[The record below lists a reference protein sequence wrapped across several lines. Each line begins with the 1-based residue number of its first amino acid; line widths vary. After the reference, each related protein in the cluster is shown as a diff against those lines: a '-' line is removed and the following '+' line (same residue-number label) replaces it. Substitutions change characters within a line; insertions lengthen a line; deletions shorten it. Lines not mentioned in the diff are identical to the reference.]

1 MWAAVTWERVTSI
14 STLRAGGTFIMGYE
28 GTANSGVIIPLRTDA
43 TNATTSANGYLY
55 SGTGSGTTSDNGT
68 INMSSVTE
76 TAKYELY
83 ITASSVSNAINMQL
97 ADNNGN
103 YIGCPN
109 SKNTA
114 KLYTAASANTAYTLS
129 VGTNNVFTLECKAAD
144 TGSKYKYLKFNNNS
158 SAYRFANYSSTPD
171 KIVFYKKVT
180 TYQLTY
186 SASNGSI
193 AGEDAGSNAV
203 ASGASVEVGATVTLT
218 ATPASGY
225 LFASWNVSGTNSE
238 LSSTSSNPTT
248 FTMGTANATVTA
260 NFVSASVCL
269 APTFSIVEGTYNA
282 AQNVVLSCPTDDATI
297 YYTTDGTDPTTNSSL
312 YSGPISVTET
322 TTIKAFAVKDGL
334 TDSDIASAT
343 YTLKCVVPVI
353 TIPNG
358 LFVSSKVLT
367 MTSSTDGTTIYYTAD
382 GSTTPTSSSTAYDS
396 SNKPSISATA
406 TIMAIATKS
415 GWSDSDVATETFTK
429 ETVLDGISALNAAT
443 ISNTAT
449 AHYVKLT
456 DAQITFVDAN
466 NNGFLN
472 DVDAGIYLY
481 ALNDL
486 ALNTKY
492 NGVYKITSKT
502 YNGWPEVTKFE
513 TIEGEGSSEV
523 ASEMAPVEMTASALE
538 ENFSANLSRQ
548 IRINNHTLTEG
559 NLTSNITIPSA
570 YQGGSL
576 TEDGTYTL
584 IGYPSV
590 YNSGKRFYV
599 VNAYP
604 KPAAPTFDPVEGE
617 FSESFTLHL
626 ACATDGVAIYYTTDG
641 TTPTTSSTPYNDA
654 TGIAISTADV
664 TVKAIAYYQD
674 MTSDVASATY
684 TYRAVAKPLFGIVSG
699 TEVYYGTKIS
709 VTCATDGAG
718 IYYTLTTDGSEPADP
733 TNASTAYPDGGIA
746 INKNTVKI
754 KVVAEKNGDYSSIA
768 AATYTLKDPAEPVFS
783 PVAGAVPC
791 NTVVTISSAE
801 GTTIFYTTDGSDA
814 DTGTDAS
821 SNSVKVAI
829 TEGMTLKAIAVDPE
843 LNMSAEASATYTIA
857 HVATPI
863 VEPAEG
869 ILSKGTQVTIT
880 TATDGA
886 TIYYTLDGETPTAS
900 SNVYNG
906 YVVINK
912 ACTLK
917 AIALKENY
925 IDSEVASAT
934 YTVAGANEAV
944 VFENEGYSNGDDVTN
959 KDYTKM
965 SLAWT
970 GSPKYYTSDKTAR
983 LYNNGTL
990 TVSSTDNITAI
1001 VFSLTEGGANLGLY
1015 SDEPGS
1021 ISGSATSRSWA
1032 GSAKIIKFKA
1042 TATVKIKSITVFYE
1056 LTDDNVTVG
1065 SSKLAGFCSEYKH
1078 DFSGTGLFAYK
1089 AKVSGDKVVLTKIV
1103 DGIVPANTG
1112 VILNGDAND
1121 YDLPITTADA
1131 TTDFSDNEM
1140 VGVTQRTQV
1149 LWNPSTDVYNY
1160 ILQSGEFKKASNGYL
1175 KPNRAYLSTS
1185 YNVTATSAR
1194 EYLEISFEDD
1204 DVTGVENV
1212 NRSTITNNQ
1221 FYDLQGRKVE
1231 QPQKGLYIVNGKKVI
1246 VK

>member
-43 TNATTSANGYLY
+43 TNATTTANGYLY
-55 SGTGSGTTSDNGT
+55 SGTGLGTTSDDGT

-114 KLYTAASANTAYTLS
+114 RLYTAASANTAYTLS

-193 AGEDAGSNAV
+193 AGVDAGSNAV

-260 NFVSASVCL
+260 NFVSASVCA
-269 APTFSIVEGTYNA
+269 APAFSIAGGTYNA
-282 AQNVVLSCPTDDATI
+282 VQSVELSSATDGVTI
-297 YYTTDGTDPTTNSSL
+297 YYTTNGTDPTASSSV
-312 YSGPISVTET
+312 YTSPITVTET

-343 YTLKCVVPVI
+343 YTLKCIAPTI
-353 TIPNG
+353 SIPNG
-358 LFVSSKVLT
+358 IFVSSKVLT
-367 MTSSTDGTTIYYTAD
+367 MTSSTEGTTIYYTTD
-382 GSTTPTSSSTAYDS
+382 GSTIPTSSSTAYDS
-396 SNKPSISATA
+396 SNKPSISATT
-406 TIMAIATKS
+406 TIMAIATKN

-443 ISNTAT
+443 TSSTAT

-472 DVDAGIYLY
+472 DANAGIYLF

-502 YNGWPEVTKFE
+502 YYNWPEVTKFE
-513 TIEGEGSSEV
+513 TIAGEGSSEV

-538 ENFSANLSRQ
+538 ENFSDNLSRQ
-548 IRINNHTLTEG
+548 IRIKNHTLTG
-559 NLTSNITIPSA
+559 SKLTSGIDIPNA
-570 YQGGSL
+570 FQGGSL
-576 TEDGTYTL
+576 TDDGTYTL
-584 IGYPSV
+584 IGYPSI
-590 YNSGKRFYV
+590 YNSTKKFNV
-599 VNAYP
+599 VTAYP
-604 KPAAPTFDPVEGE
+604 KPQAPTFVPVEGE
-617 FSESFTLHL
+617 FSNAFTLHL
-626 ACATDGVAIYYTTDG
+626 ACATDGVAIYYTTNG
-641 TTPTTSSTPYNDA
+641 TDPTTSSTLYNDA
-654 TGIAISTADV
+654 TGINIPAANT

-684 TYRAVAKPLFGIVSG
+684 TYKAVAKPLFGTASG
-699 TEVYYGTKIS
+699 TDVYYGTKIT
-709 VTCATDGAG
+709 VTCATDGVNL
-718 IYYTLTTDGSEPADP
+718 YYTMTTDGNDPADP
-733 TNASTAYPDGGIA
+733 TNASTPYPDGGIA
-746 INKNTVKI
+746 VNANTVKI

-768 AATYTLKDPAEPVFS
+768 SATYTLKDPAAPIFS
-783 PVAGAVPC
+783 VEAGAVAR
-791 NTVVTISSAE
+791 NTIVTISSAE
-801 GTTIFYTTDGSDA
+801 GTTIYYTTDGSDA
-814 DTGTDAS
+814 DTGTDAG
-821 SNSVKVAI
+821 SNSVNVTI
-829 TEGMTLKAIAVDPE
+829 TDAMTLKAIAVDPE
-843 LNMSAEASATYTIA
+843 LNMSTEASAAYTIA
-857 HVATPI
+857 QVATPVI
-863 VEPAEG
+863 STAAG
-869 ILSKGTQVTIT
+869 MLSKGTQVTIT

-886 TIYYTLDGETPTAS
+886 TIYYTLDGTDPTVS
-900 SNVYNG
+900 SNVYTS

-917 AIALKENY
+917 AIAFKENY
-925 IDSEVASAT
+925 IDSEVASVT
-934 YTVAGANEAV
+934 YTVAGDNEAI
-944 VFENEGYSNGDDVTN
+944 VFKDLGLSNEANLSTINGTDITLTFAKGTASND
-959 KDYTKM
+959 
-965 SLAWT
+965 
-970 GSPKYYTSDKTAR
+970 PKYYTSDNTAR
-983 LYNNGTL
+983 LYSGGSL
-990 TVSSTDNITAI
+990 TVSSTKDIIRIEYSINSG
-1001 VFSLTEGGANLGLY
+1001 FSL
-1015 SDEPGS
+1015 DGS
-1021 ISGSATSRSWA
+1021 SSGTLSSGVWTGNATSV
-1032 GSAKIIKFKA
+1032 KVNA
-1042 TATVKIKSITVFYE
+1042 TGNCRFKSITVYFD

-1065 SSKLAGFCSEYKH
+1065 SSKLAGFCSEYKL
-1078 DFSGTGLFAYK
+1078 DFSGTGLSAYK
-1089 AKVSGDKVVLTKIV
+1089 AKVSGNKVVLTKIA
-1103 DGIVPANTG
+1103 DGIVPANMG
-1112 VILNGDAND
+1112 VILNGDADD

-1149 LWNPSTDVYNY
+1149 LWSPSTGVYNY

-1185 YNVTATSAR
+1185 YNVSATSAR
-1194 EYLEISFEDD
+1194 DYLEISFEDD
-1204 DVTGVENV
+1204 DVTGVENI
-1212 NRSTITNNQ
+1212 NREAITSDQ
-1221 FYDLQGRKVE
+1221 FFDLQGRKVE

-1246 VK
+1246 IK

>member
-1 MWAAVTWERVTSI
+1 MKKLLLKSMLLLSALIVGSGTMWAADQTITLTYSSFGLTTTYTKKDATVGGFGFTVDKGYKGSGNVIQMNSSQGNGILYNTTAIPGLKSIKVNVSSGNKTYTITTGTS
-14 STLRAGGTFIMGYE
+14 E
-28 GTANSGVIIPLRTDA
+28 KPTANSQT
-43 TNATTSANGYLY
+43 
-55 SGTGSGTTSDNGT
+55 GTTGGT
-68 INMSSVTE
+68 YN
-76 TAKYELY
+76 A
-83 ITASSVSNAINMQL
+83 VSNDTYFQL
-97 ADNNGN
+97 RVSGAS
-103 YIGCPN
+103 YFSSIEI
-109 SKNTA
+109 T
-114 KLYTAASANTAYTLS
+114 YTPTHT
-129 VGTNNVFTLECKAAD
+129 
-144 TGSKYKYLKFNNNS
+144 
-158 SAYRFANYSSTPD
+158 
-171 KIVFYKKVT
+171 
-180 TYQLTY
+180 LTY
-186 SASNGSI
+186 SSENGSI
-193 AGEDAGSNAV
+193 SGVLYGTTTAV
-203 ASGASVEVGATVTLT
+203 ASGAGVLEGGKVTLT

-225 LFASWNVSGTNSE
+225 AFDSWSVSGTGST
-238 LSSTSSNPTT
+238 LTSTSTSPTT
-248 FTMGTANATVTA
+248 FTMGTANSTVTA
-260 NFVSASVCL
+260 NFVVSSVV
-269 APTFSIVEGTYNA
+269 ANPIFSINEGTYNTT
-282 AQNVVLSCPTDDATI
+282 QNVVLSCPTDDATI

-343 YTLKCVVPVI
+343 YTLKCVAPVI

-396 SNKPSISATA
+396 SNKPSISATT

-456 DAQITFVDAN
+456 DAQITFVDTN

-472 DVDAGIYLY
+472 DANAGIYLF

-513 TIEGEGSSEV
+513 AIAGEGSSEV
-523 ASEMAPVEMTASALE
+523 ASEMAPIEMTASALE
-538 ENFSANLSRQ
+538 ENFSDNLSRQ
-548 IRINNHTLTEG
+548 IRIKNHTLTG
-559 NLTSNITIPSA
+559 SKLTSGITIPTA

-590 YNSGKRFYV
+590 YNSYNRFYV
-599 VNAYP
+599 VTAYP
-604 KPAAPTFDPVEGE
+604 KPQAPTFAPVEGE
-617 FSESFTLHL
+617 FSDAFTLHL
-626 ACATDGVAIYYTTDG
+626 ACATDGVAIYYTIDG
-641 TTPTTSSTPYNDA
+641 TDPTTSSTLYSDA
-654 TGIAISTADV
+654 TGINIPAANT
-664 TVKAIAYYQD
+664 TVKAIAYFQD

-684 TYRAVAKPLFGIVSG
+684 VYKAVAKPLFGTVSG
-699 TEVYYGTKIS
+699 TEVYYGTKIT
-709 VTCATDGAG
+709 VACATDGVNL
-718 IYYTLTTDGSEPADP
+718 YYTMTTDGNEPADP
-733 TNASTAYPDGGIA
+733 TNASTEYPDGGIA
-746 INKNTVKI
+746 VNANSVKI

-768 AATYTLKDPAEPVFS
+768 SATYTLKNPAAPIFS
-783 PVAGAVPC
+783 VEAGAVAR
-791 NTVVTISSAE
+791 NTIVTISSAE
-801 GTTIFYTTDGSDA
+801 GTTIYYTVDGSDPA
-814 DTGTDAS
+814 NASDSGT
-821 SNSVKVAI
+821 NSINVTIDNTKTIRA
-829 TEGMTLKAIAVDPE
+829 LAVDGVANISDE
-843 LNMSAEASATYTIA
+843 VSAAYTIA
-857 HVATPI
+857 KVATPVI
-863 VEPAEG
+863 STAAG
-869 ILSKGTQVTIT
+869 MLNKGTQVTIT

-886 TIYYTLDGETPTAS
+886 TIYYTLDGTNPTAS
-900 SNVYNG
+900 SNVYTS

-917 AIALKENY
+917 AFAFKENH
-925 IDSEVASAT
+925 IDSEVASVD
-934 YTVAGANEAV
+934 YTVAGGSEAIVFKDLGLSNETNLSTINGTDITLTFAK
-944 VFENEGYSNGDDVTN
+944 GTASND
-959 KDYTKM
+959 
-965 SLAWT
+965 
-970 GSPKYYTSDKTAR
+970 PKYYTSDNTAR
-983 LYNNGTL
+983 LYNGGSL
-990 TVSSTDNITAI
+990 TVSSTKDII
-1001 VFSLTEGGANLGLY
+1001 RIEYSISSGFSL
-1015 SDEPGS
+1015 DGS
-1021 ISGSATSRSWA
+1021 SGTLSSGVWTGNATSVKVNA
-1032 GSAKIIKFKA
+1032 TGTCKF
-1042 TATVKIKSITVFYE
+1042 KSITVYYE

-1065 SSKLAGFCSEYKH
+1065 SSKFAGFCSEYKL
-1078 DFSGTGLFAYK
+1078 DFSKTGLSAYK

-1160 ILQSGEFKKASNGYL
+1160 ILQGGEFKKASIGYL

-1185 YNVTATSAR
+1185 YNVTANAR

-1204 DVTGVENV
+1204 DVTGIDATLV
-1212 NRSTITNNQ
+1212 NSEKVNSDI
-1221 FYDLQGRKVE
+1221 YDLQGRKVE
-1231 QPQKGLYIVNGKKVI
+1231 QPTKGLYIVNGRKVI

>member
-1 MWAAVTWERVTSI
+1 MWAKTGDELAICQGTGSGYGTRRTLTDSHSVGWVLSTGQSGYLGANSATNHGNSKPTSADLPVIKAVKSDATTS
-14 STLRAGGTFIMGYE
+14 TTGYYYYYTTTAVANVGSVE
-28 GTANSGVIIPLRTDA
+28 FSYTANSGNS
-43 TNATTSANGYLY
+43 NATAYVVVGDAVSANG
-55 SGTGSGTTSDNGT
+55 GDT
-68 INMSSVTE
+68 
-76 TAKYELY
+76 YE
-83 ITASSVSNAINMQL
+83 II
-97 ADNNGN
+97 
-103 YIGCPN
+103 
-109 SKNTA
+109 
-114 KLYTAASANTAYTLS
+114 
-129 VGTNNVFTLECKAAD
+129 
-144 TGSKYKYLKFNNNS
+144 
-158 SAYRFANYSSTPD
+158 
-171 KIVFYKKVT
+171 
-180 TYQLTY
+180 
-186 SASNGSI
+186 
-193 AGEDAGSNAV
+193 
-203 ASGASVEVGATVTLT
+203 
-218 ATPASGY
+218 
-225 LFASWNVSGTNSE
+225 E
-238 LSSTSSNPTT
+238 LSSASTSKQGDGLSTSGTFTYTFSDTQTSARYYGFIIVTSSYKRMTAGTIKLLEGAPANQVKAPSI
-248 FTMGTANATVTA
+248 TMATGP
-260 NFVSASVCL
+260 FVSTKVISMESATAGAS
-269 APTFSIVEGTYNA
+269 
-282 AQNVVLSCPTDDATI
+282 I
-297 YYTTDGTDPTTNSSL
+297 YYTTNGDTPT
-312 YSGPISVTET
+312 
-322 TTIKAFAVKDGL
+322 
-334 TDSDIASAT
+334 
-343 YTLKCVVPVI
+343 
-353 TIPNG
+353 
-358 LFVSSKVLT
+358 
-367 MTSSTDGTTIYYTAD
+367 TSSTL
-382 GSTTPTSSSTAYDS
+382 YDS
-396 SNKPSISATA
+396 SNKPVISATT
-406 TIMAIATKS
+406 TIKAIAVKAGMDNS
-415 GWSDSDVATETFTK
+415 SVSAQTFTK
-429 ETVLDGISALNAAT
+429 ETVLDGISALNSAT
-443 ISNTAT
+443 TGT
-449 AHYVKLT
+449 EKTQYVKLT
-456 DAQITFVDAN
+456 NAQITYVESATGY
-466 NNGFLN
+466 NGFLN
-472 DVDAGIYLY
+472 DADAGIYLY
-481 ALNDL
+481 LGSGNDL
-486 ALNTKY
+486 TLNTKY

-502 YNGWPEVTKFE
+502 YYSWARVTKFE
-513 TIEGEGSSEV
+513 AIAGEGTSEV
-523 ASEMAPVEMTASALE
+523 ASDMAPVVMTASALE

-1001 VFSLTEGGANLGLY
+1001 VFSLTEGGASLGL
-1015 SDEPGS
+1015 SSGESGE
-1021 ISGSATSRSWA
+1021 ISGSATSQIWT
-1032 GSAKIIKFKA
+1032 GTAKSIKFKA

-1065 SSKLAGFCSEYKH
+1065 SSKLAGFCSEYKL
-1078 DFSGTGLFAYK
+1078 DFSGTGLSAYK
-1089 AKVSGDKVVLTKIV
+1089 AKVSDGKVVLTKV
-1103 DGIVPANTG
+1103 ADGIVPANTG
-1112 VILNGDAND
+1112 VILTGDAND
-1121 YDLPITTADA
+1121 YDLPISTADV

-1140 VGVTQRTQV
+1140 VGVSQRTQV

-1160 ILQSGEFKKASNGYL
+1160 ILQGGEFKKASTGFL
-1175 KPNRAYLSTS
+1175 KANRAYLSTS
-1185 YNVTATSAR
+1185 YNVTAAGAR
-1194 EYLEISFEDD
+1194 DYMEIVFEDEP
-1204 DVTGVENV
+1204 TAIRGIENGELRME
-1212 NRSTITNNQ
+1212 NS
-1221 FYDLQGRKVE
+1221 FYDLQGRKVA
-1231 QPQKGLYIVNGKKVI
+1231 QPTKGLYIVNGKKVV